1 MQQYLEAGRIVTTH
15 GVVGEVKVEL
25 WCDSA
30 AFLTACKRV
39 YFSAQ
44 GGQAQRLLM
53 GRAHKGMAL
62 VKLEGVTDMDQAR
75 ALIGRVLY
83 IDRADA
89 HLPKGACFVQ
99 DLIGC
104 QVRDAD
110 NGWIYGTLTEVSHP
124 GAQDIY
130 TITDEK
136 GNKWQLPA
144 VPEFVKER
152 VPEEGYVLV
161 APIPGMFG
169 EAESGDAE

>member
-1 MQQYLEAGRIVTTH
+1 MV
-15 GVVGEVKVEL
+15 
-25 WCDSA
+25 
-30 AFLTACKRV
+30 
-39 YFSAQ
+39 
-44 GGQAQRLLM
+44 
-53 GRAHKGMAL
+53 RAHKGMAL

>member
-30 AFLTACKRV
+30 AFLAACKRV

-44 GGQAQRLLM
+44 GGQAHRLLM
-53 GRAHKGMAL
+53 VRAHKGMAL

-104 QVRDAD
+104 QVMRTTA
-110 NGWIYGTLTEVSHP
+110 GST
-124 GAQDIY
+124 
-130 TITDEK
+130 
-136 GNKWQLPA
+136 
-144 VPEFVKER
+144 
-152 VPEEGYVLV
+152 
-161 APIPGMFG
+161 APSPR
-169 EAESGDAE
+169 

>member
-30 AFLTACKRV
+30 AFLAACKRV

-44 GGQAQRLLM
+44 GGQAHRLLM
-53 GRAHKGMAL
+53 VRPHKGMAL

-110 NGWIYGTLTEVSHP
+110 NGWIYGT
-124 GAQDIY
+124 
-130 TITDEK
+130 ITDEK
-136 GNKWQLPA
+136 GSQWQLPA

-161 APIPGMFG
+161 TPIPGMFG